1 MTDEIFESRL
11 RDLVKLQHP
20 YSFRPLIEGTPAS
33 VLLLIGRRKD
43 SPPVDFEILMTRRS
57 ESLQKHRGQ
66 YAFPGGMHDALDGEI
81 GRPET
86 AIRTALRETEEEVG
100 IPHSDVSPIG
110 PLPALW
116 TPSGFQVTPIVAVLD
131 KRIDSVN
138 IRPNAAEI
146 ELWFW
151 CKMSQLQ
158 SPGVHHL
165 EDRTMTIEGR
175 EQTVPMDVF
184 LVDNHRI
191 WGATAAI
198 LKNFIGRWEKLG

>member
-11 RDLVKLQHP
+11 RELVKLEYP
-20 YSFRPLIEGTPAS
+20 YSFRPLTDGTPAS
-33 VLLLIGRRKD
+33 VLLLVGRRND
-43 SPPVDFEILMTRRS
+43 SRPGDFEILVTRRS

-66 YAFPGGMHDALDGEI
+66 YALPGGMHDALDGEI

-86 AIRTALRETEEEVG
+86 WVRTALRETEEEVG
-100 IPHSDVSPIG
+100 ILQSEVRPIG

-116 TPSGFQVTPIVAVLD
+116 TPSGFQVTPIVGALR
-131 KRIDSVN
+131 KPIESVS
-138 IRPNAAEI
+138 IHPNAAEI
-146 ELWFW
+146 DLWFW

-158 SPGVHHL
+158 TPGVHHI
-165 EDRTMTIEGR
+165 EERTMVIDGHER
-175 EQTVPMDVF
+175 TVPMDVF
-184 LVDNHRI
+184 LVGSHRI